1 MYPFVTLALNRIRKN
16 RADEINTGVTSFD
29 IDGTNYT
36 STQVLYGLN
45 RAVNDTSIQAA
56 LMEELAERGIR
67 LRGIPLL
74 QWLIE
79 NWETVL
85 KIILT
90 IIELI
95 G

>member
-1 MYPFVTLALNRIRKN
+1 MYPFVTLALRRIQKN
-16 RADEINTGVTSFD
+16 RLHEIESGVTSFD
-29 IDGTNYT
+29 LDGKTFSAVEV
-36 STQVLYGLN
+36 STCLVRALN
-45 RAVNDTSIQAA
+45 DNEIQAA
-56 LMEELAERGIR
+56 LLDELANRGIR
-67 LRGIPLL
+67 LRGLPLL
-74 QWLIE
+74 QWLID

>member
-29 IDGTNYT
+29 LDGKTYT
-36 STQVLYGLN
+36 SQEVITALD
-45 RAVNDTSIQAA
+45 RAQNDNTIKAA

>member
-1 MYPFVTLALNRIRKN
+1 MYPFVTLALGRVQR
-16 RADEINTGVTSFD
+16 TGVTSFD
-29 IDGTNYT
+29 LDGKTYT
-36 STQVLYGLN
+36 SQEVITALD
-45 RAVNDTSIQAA
+45 RAQNDNTIKAA

-67 LRGIPLL
+67 LRGLPLL
-74 QWLIE
+74 QWLID

-85 KIILT
+85 KIILA